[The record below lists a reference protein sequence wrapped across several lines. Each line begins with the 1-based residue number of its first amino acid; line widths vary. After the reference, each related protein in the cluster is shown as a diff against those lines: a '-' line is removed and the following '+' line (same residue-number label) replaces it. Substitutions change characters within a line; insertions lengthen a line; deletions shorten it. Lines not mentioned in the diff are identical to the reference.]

1 MQGNHLI
8 LLAQRLN
15 DLSSQLSDLENLR
28 LEVAEAERRAS
39 AVPSL
44 QSPPSTHSPPRRP
57 TSS

>member
-28 LEVAEAERRAS
+28 LEVAEAERRAA
-39 AVPSL
+39 AVTSL